1 MRKELWLIF
10 ANFTKCKYS
19 EGCFYRKNEVISP
32 DLGTQNKGFGSGIVS
47 TNSFKN
53 FISKRITFRRNG
65 SSKEGLKFTPTN
77 TLVTCYIWYFYENF
91 IYIVFFCIVEMLLF
105 AF

>member
-10 ANFTKCKYS
+10 ANFTKFKYS
-19 EGCFYRKNEVISP
+19 EGFFYRKNEVISP

-47 TNSFKN
+47 TDSFKN

-65 SSKEGLKFTPTN
+65 SSKEGLKLTPTD
-77 TLVTCYIWYFYENF
+77 TLVTCVTFGIFMKILYIL
-91 IYIVFFCIVEMLLF
+91 FFLYC
-105 AF
+105 